1 MFLAQDIQDE
11 MLDSPPFFTA
21 LRDVSRLFSPEYQD
35 MVRQSTTAASTTN
48 FPHLPMLK
56 QIPSSG
62 TVEMAENGLVSRPLC
77 SQLAASHSA
86 SGTVEMAE
94 NGLVSRSLCS
104 QLAASHSGW
113 RSFKDVFHISFSAD
127 TSPNTSLLQHTPHH
141 TKSTFN
147 TVEFCRPPLP
157 LPQARQVYY
166 SSPVFYVIDFY
177 IWKGLMNLAKL
188 NITRLEMLKCTGSA
202 QVKRAKYL

>member
-1 MFLAQDIQDE
+1 MFLAQDVQDE

-35 MVRQSTTAASTTN
+35 MVYQSTTAASTIN

-77 SQLAASHSA
+77 SQLAASHS
-86 SGTVEMAE
+86 
-94 NGLVSRSLCS
+94 
-104 QLAASHSGW
+104 GW

-127 TSPNTSLLQHTPHH
+127 TLRIQHCYNILPITPNLPSTQSNFVGHLCHCLKPGKFIIPVLCFMLLIFIFG
-141 TKSTFN
+141 K
-147 TVEFCRPPLP
+147 
-157 LPQARQVYY
+157 A
-166 SSPVFYVIDFY
+166 
-177 IWKGLMNLAKL
+177 
-188 NITRLEMLKCTGSA
+188 
-202 QVKRAKYL
+202 